1 MAEQLRLAEDSS
13 SLLKNDEEPV
23 TSVKKKKRH
32 LVSYIINYLNQQ
44 HTRVFFQS
52 DIFTRTEIV

>member
-23 TSVKKKKRH
+23 TSVKKKK
-32 LVSYIINYLNQQ
+32 
-44 HTRVFFQS
+44 
-52 DIFTRTEIV
+52 DI